1 VLLLLPSQAM
11 MEQDWTPSKVTQGHL
26 QNLAKQGFM
35 MAAELAAYRVPENPA
50 LPPPVERCVVSFMAF
65 YERGFGMPSHRF
77 LHMLL

>member
-1 VLLLLPSQAM
+1 
-11 MEQDWTPSKVTQGHL
+11 
-26 QNLAKQGFM
+26 